1 MRYDRGLL
9 HIYFVFY
16 PVLQTPFENPAI
28 LAGDAE
34 ILRNCFPKPGSAPVT
49 MVRAGLL
56 FNLVI
61 I

>member
-16 PVLQTPFENPAI
+16 PVLQTPFENPTI
-28 LAGDAE
+28 LAGDAD
-34 ILRNCFPKPGSAPVT
+34 ILRNCSLKPGSAPET
-49 MVRAGLL
+49 MMRAGLTRH
-56 FNLVI
+56 LVI